1 MIKRSKHQSKK
12 KILIT
17 GGHGFVG
24 RHLFNYLRKKKNY
37 RIYNLRNKFYN
48 LSSFKIFKEILIKY
62 QPNIIIHLAART
74 RPAIKT
80 KKEDKLQ
87 YKNTTLPI
95 INLVDSLKYC
105 TDLKKI
111 IFFGT
116 IEEYGLA
123 KLPFSEKQKPQP
135 ISSYGIAKVKAL
147 HYVKKK
153 IKNNNKINY
162 IWIRPSLV
170 FGKNDNK
177 KRFLGSL
184 FYSLKFN
191 KKIKLSIN
199 SQIRDFLYVN
209 DLCRFVQLLI
219 RKKINIKE
227 NILNV
232 TAENWININS
242 IFSYFPKNIQ
252 KKLNKLI
259 INCPHRSHLNYYS
272 NGRLLKKNFKEF
284 KFTNFKKALNMSFG
298 FDNSYK

>member
-1 MIKRSKHQSKK
+1 MIKKSKHQSKK
-12 KILIT
+12 IILIT

-24 RHLFNYLRKKKNY
+24 GHLFNYLKKKKNY
-37 RIYNLRNKFYN
+37 VIYNLGNKFYD
-48 LSSFKIFKEILIKY
+48 LSKFEIFKNILIKC

-74 RPAIKT
+74 RPTIRT

-87 YKNTTLPI
+87 YQNTTLPI

-105 TDLKKI
+105 TNLRKI

-135 ISSYGIAKVKAL
+135 TSSYGIAKVKAL
-147 HYVKKK
+147 QYVKKK
-153 IKNNNKINY
+153 INSDYKINY

-191 KKIKLSIN
+191 KKIKISIN

-209 DLCRFVQLLI
+209 DLCRFVELLI
-219 RKKINIKE
+219 KKKINIKK
-227 NILNV
+227 NILNI
-232 TAENWININS
+232 TAENWINMNS
-242 IFSYFPKNIQ
+242 IFTYFPKKTQ
-252 KKLNKLI
+252 AKFDKLI
-259 INCPHRSHLNYYS
+259 INCFHRSHLNYYS
-272 NGRLLKKNFKEF
+272 SGDLLKKNFKKF
-284 KFTNFKKALNMSFG
+284 KFTNFRKALNISFE
-298 FDNSYK
+298 FDNSLK

>member
-1 MIKRSKHQSKK
+1 MIEKSKYQNNK

-17 GGHGFVG
+17 GSHGFVG
-24 RHLFNYLRKKKNY
+24 VHLFNFLRKKKNY
-37 RIYNLRNKFYN
+37 KIYNLRNKFYN
-48 LSSFKIFKEILIKY
+48 LSSFIIFKKILIKY
-62 QPNIIIHLAART
+62 QPNIVIHLAART
-74 RPAIKT
+74 RPTIRT
-80 KKEDKLQ
+80 KKEDRLQ

-105 TDLKKI
+105 THLRKI

-123 KLPFSEKQKPQP
+123 KPPFSETQKPQP

-147 HYVKKK
+147 QYVKNK
-153 IKNNNKINY
+153 IKNNHKINY

-177 KRFLGSL
+177 KRFLGSV

-191 KKIKLSIN
+191 KRIKLN
-199 SQIRDFLYVN
+199 MHSQIRDFLYVN
-209 DLCRFVQLLI
+209 DLCRFVKLLI
-219 RKKINIKE
+219 EKRISIKK

-242 IFSYFPKNIQ
+242 IFSYFPKNIK
-252 KKLNKLI
+252 KKLDKLI
-259 INCPHRSHLNYYS
+259 INYPHRKHLNYYS
-272 NGRLLKKNFKEF
+272 SGGLLKRKFKEF
-284 KFTNFKKALNMSFG
+284 KFTNFKIALNKSFG
-298 FDNSYK
+298 FAN